1 MLTKKQHELDVMKWE
16 KSVAMGADACGTFEF
31 CIKCDKSLENPCD
44 KAFKAYG
51 RRASSRKYAAKKAAK
66 RFATSYI
73 FPRAILRIS
82 RTRDNSRVYRCSMT
96 L

>member
-31 CIKCDKSLENPCD
+31 CEKCDKSLENPCD

-51 RRASSRKYAAKKAAK
+51 RRAASRRYAAKKAAK
-66 RFATSYI
+66 RAAEKQAAATK
-73 FPRAILRIS
+73 A
-82 RTRDNSRVYRCSMT
+82 
-96 L
+96 